1 MNDSVGKHLRDDYRD
16 MMFGIVLDIAY
27 RDRDRDKLQ

>member
-1 MNDSVGKHLRDDYRD
+1 MKDSVGKHLRDDHRD

-27 RDRDRDKLQ
+27 RDRDKLQ